1 MNKIVFC
8 DIDGTLLDNN
18 HRMLKSSYE
27 AIKKLK
33 DQDIPFVIV
42 TARGPT
48 GVYPIFER
56 YKFVCPIV
64 CYSGAL
70 IIDVDGEI
78 LYSNGFSKD
87 TAVAIINYLE
97 QEKLDCTWNIYSMDS
112 WIVNNRADER
122 VAMEEAIVEVDATEG
137 TVDMLS
143 DGAPVGKLLCMCN
156 PNLTDEIETKLKTK
170 FPHLSIVRSS
180 DILVEV
186 MNKGITK
193 GKSVQIICEKW
204 DIDLN
209 NAVAFG
215 DHYNDLDM
223 LEAVGNPFLMG
234 NAPAELKERI
244 RNVTKSN
251 EEDGIYYGLKK
262 IGWVD

>member
-1 MNKIVFC
+1 MGKIVFS

-18 HRMLKSSYE
+18 HRMLDSSYE
-27 AIKKLK
+27 AIKKLQK
-33 DQDIPFVIV
+33 QDIPFVIV
-42 TARGPT
+42 TARGPM
-48 GVYPIFER
+48 GVYPIFKR
-56 YKFVCPIV
+56 YKFICPMV

-70 IIDVDGEI
+70 IIGADGEI
-78 LYSNGFSKD
+78 VYSNGFSKD
-87 TAVAIINYLE
+87 TAKAIISFLDK
-97 QEKLDCTWNIYSMDS
+97 EKLDCTWNIYTMDS
-112 WIVNNRADER
+112 WIVNNRSDAR
-122 VAMEEAIVEVDATEG
+122 VAREEAIVEAASIEG
-137 TVDMLS
+137 DVDMLL
-143 DGAPVGKLLCMCN
+143 DGAEVGKLLCMCN

-209 NAVAFG
+209 NAAAFG

-244 RNVTKSN
+244 KNVTKSN

-262 IGWVD
+262 IGWIR